1 MSLKNIGNWDGS
13 RWAVAE
19 AVAVAAGMAVFAF
32 FSHQGLPWI
41 LVGAAGLFVA
51 TAAIG
56 WSLSRTPDIGTL
68 IGFRD
73 FSRRTALLTAAGCV
87 LGICIGMLHR
97 FQLDEPLLP
106 AGLGI
111 FAPMACLIGATEEF
125 VYRGWLQGRLRTLS
139 WPVAV
144 VAAAAAHAAYKSALF
159 AWSPGSAEIDCAV
172 VARWTF
178 GGGVIFGLLRQVSGS
193 VAPSMVAHAAFDL
206 LVYGALARAPW
217 WVWR

>member
-1 MSLKNIGNWDGS
+1 MKFNFLTM
-13 RWAVAE
+13 AE
-19 AVAVAAGMAVFAF
+19 VLAVAAGMVVFAL
-32 FSHQGLPWI
+32 FSHQGWPWI
-41 LVGAAGLFVA
+41 LVGVAGLLV
-51 TAAIG
+51 AAIAIEQ
-56 WSLSRTPDIGTL
+56 SLRRTPRVGALLGLD
-68 IGFRD
+68 GF
-73 FSRRTALLTAAGCV
+73 SQRTALLSVVGCELGAGAG
-87 LGICIGMLHR
+87 LLHR
-97 FQLDEPLLP
+97 WQLDLPLLP
-106 AGLGI
+106 AGGLEV
-111 FAPMACLIGATEEF
+111 FAAIACLIGATEEL
-125 VYRGWLQGRLRTLS
+125 VYRGWLQGRLRTLG

-144 VAAAAAHAAYKSALF
+144 VVAAAAHAAYKSALF